1 MKTMPAYLRVASI
14 PTIHTRLSAL
24 LALVIV
30 VMPLL
35 GYGIFLQTSLSGRVD
50 GALRALSFEL
60 EEVISGQPDYWALRG
75 ERLQSIFEK
84 LVVPDE
90 SVRVFD
96 KNGELVFQTGGEDK
110 WHFFHRRQSLYAFGL
125 PAGQVDVGLNVAT
138 ELWHALLLLCAS
150 LLLAGFIWWGPLGK
164 LPLAA
169 LADADRR
176 LRQKA
181 NYQKALLDNFPFM
194 VWLKDTDGRI
204 LAANKRYAQQCGRE
218 STDLLEGKTEIELWP
233 ADLAAKYPAEN
244 RAVLTSGSAQT
255 TEDLGGINGCPAW
268 FETYRSPVSVDEE
281 VVGTVGYSRD
291 ITAFKQAQEQIT
303 LAASVFANAREGI
316 MITTLDGVIVDVNDS
331 FSRITGYS
339 RDEVIGKNPRLLK
352 SGRQAKDF
360 YTRMWGDLAGKG
372 HWYGEVWNRR
382 KNGEVFA
389 EMQTITTV
397 RDAQGNSEHFVS
409 LFSDITAV
417 KEHQLQLEH
426 IAHFDALTNLPN
438 RVLLSDRLKQGMK
451 QAERSGRLL
460 AVAYLDLDGF
470 KAIND
475 LHEHESGDLLL
486 IALAGRMKSTLR
498 DCDTLAR
505 VGGDEFVA
513 VLEDVPD
520 IAACVPMLTRL
531 LAVVA
536 QPVHVGNLLLQVTS
550 SIGVTF
556 HPQVEEVQADQLIR
570 QADQAMYHAK
580 LAGKNRFHIFDTEQD
595 RSVRGHHESLD
606 HIRKALLKNQFV
618 LHYQPKVNMRSGQ
631 VVGVEALIRWQHPSR
646 GLLAPALFLPV
657 VENHPLA
664 IEIGEWVMHAAL
676 TQMDL
681 WHQAGLDMMV
691 SINIGARQLQ
701 QENFVPRMREILAMH
716 SRVNPAHLQ
725 LELLETS
732 ALQNLAHVSQV
743 IEDCRL
749 LGVSFALDDFGT
761 GYSSLT
767 YLKRLS
773 VTQLKIDQSF
783 VRDMLADPDDL
794 VILQGV
800 IGLAAAFQC
809 EVIAEGVETAAHGAA
824 LLGLGCELAQGY
836 GIARP
841 MPANQ
846 LPGWVS
852 GWRLD
857 GAWGFQTQAEV
868 VTASMPM

>member
-1 MKTMPAYLRVASI
+1 
-14 PTIHTRLSAL
+14 
-24 LALVIV
+24 
-30 VMPLL
+30 
-35 GYGIFLQTSLSGRVD
+35 
-50 GALRALSFEL
+50 
-60 EEVISGQPDYWALRG
+60 
-75 ERLQSIFEK
+75 
-84 LVVPDE
+84 
-90 SVRVFD
+90 
-96 KNGELVFQTGGEDK
+96 
-110 WHFFHRRQSLYAFGL
+110 
-125 PAGQVDVGLNVAT
+125 
-138 ELWHALLLLCAS
+138 
-150 LLLAGFIWWGPLGK
+150 
-164 LPLAA
+164 
-169 LADADRR
+169 
-176 LRQKA
+176 
-181 NYQKALLDNFPFM
+181 
-194 VWLKDTDGRI
+194 
-204 LAANKRYAQQCGRE
+204 
-218 STDLLEGKTEIELWP
+218 
-233 ADLAAKYPAEN
+233 
-244 RAVLTSGSAQT
+244 
-255 TEDLGGINGCPAW
+255 
-268 FETYRSPVSVDEE
+268 
-281 VVGTVGYSRD
+281 
-291 ITAFKQAQEQIT
+291 
-303 LAASVFANAREGI
+303 
-316 MITTLDGVIVDVNDS
+316 
-331 FSRITGYS
+331 
-339 RDEVIGKNPRLLK
+339 
-352 SGRQAKDF
+352 
-360 YTRMWGDLAGKG
+360 
-372 HWYGEVWNRR
+372 
-382 KNGEVFA
+382 
-389 EMQTITTV
+389 
-397 RDAQGNSEHFVS
+397 
-409 LFSDITAV
+409 
-417 KEHQLQLEH
+417 
-426 IAHFDALTNLPN
+426 
-438 RVLLSDRLKQGMK
+438 
-451 QAERSGRLL
+451 
-460 AVAYLDLDGF
+460 
-470 KAIND
+470 
-475 LHEHESGDLLL
+475 
-486 IALAGRMKSTLR
+486 MKSTLR

-536 QPVHVGNLLLQVTS
+536 QPVHLGNLLLQVTS

-676 TQMDL
+676 TQMGL

-732 ALQNLAHVSQV
+732 ALQNLTHVSQV
-743 IEDCRL
+743 IEDCRV

-857 GAWGFQTQAEV
+857 GTWAGQTQAEV
-868 VTASMPM
+868 VSASMPL